1 MQEAARWVEIS
12 RFDPLSSSFVAPRH
26 FEIGFRQLSMRGLMR
41 AEHKF
46 TLVCMA
52 LNLRRM
58 SGMMAW
64 K

>member
-1 MQEAARWVEIS
+1 MN
-12 RFDPLSSSFVAPRH
+12 PTSSFFSRRH
-26 FEIGFRQLSMRGLMR
+26 FEIGFRQLSMRGLMK
-41 AEHKF
+41 AEHEF